1 MAVKLDNLDDVMKQL
16 AKMADDSGTVVI
28 REARKNMR
36 ATIRKYQPVFKKI
49 TPVGTTGDMA
59 KSTKIKS
66 RSKRGVSSVQ
76 MVWMAGYAGFVNF
89 KKSNKKS
96 PFFASD
102 KFLQVKKQMDS
113 EGLEDVKDAF
123 RKVFKAN
130 GIKVIEK

>member
-28 REARKNMR
+28 REARKNLR
-36 ATIRKYQPVFKKI
+36 ATVRKYQPIFKKI
-49 TPVGTTGDMA
+49 TPIGSTGDMA

-66 RSKRGVSSVQ
+66 RSRRGVSSVQ

-89 KKSNKKS
+89 KKANKKS

-102 KFLQVKKQMDS
+102 KFRETKKQMDAD
-113 EGLEDVKDAF
+113 GLEDVKDAF
-123 RKVFKAN
+123 RKMFKQH
-130 GIKVIEK
+130 GIKVIE